1 VGVLNLVVRVD
12 EKGRILI
19 PKGIREALG
28 VKERQMLRIEVVD
41 GKIVLEPIRD
51 VADKYYGVI
60 RVKKWPRN
68 LDEFLAEALQEWWRR
83 SM

>member
-1 VGVLNLVVRVD
+1 MLSTVVRID

-28 VKERQMLRIEVVD
+28 VKEKQLLKIKVVGD
-41 GKIVLEPIRD
+41 KIILEPVRD
-51 VADKYYGVI
+51 YADKYYGVFEA
-60 RVKKWPRN
+60 KKWPRD

-83 SM
+83 ST

>member
-1 VGVLNLVVRVD
+1 MNLVVRVD

>member
-1 VGVLNLVVRVD
+1 LNLVVRVD

-41 GKIVLEPIRD
+41 GKIVLEPIKD
-51 VADKYYGVI
+51 IADKYYGVI
-60 RVKKWPRN
+60 RVKKWPRD

>member
-1 VGVLNLVVRVD
+1 MNLVVRVD

-41 GKIVLEPIRD
+41 GKIVLEPIKD
-51 VADKYYGVI
+51 IADKYYGVI
-60 RVKKWPRN
+60 RVKKWPRD

>member
-1 VGVLNLVVRVD
+1 MNLVVRVD

-41 GKIVLEPIRD
+41 GKIVLEPIKD
-51 VADKYYGVI
+51 IADKYYGVI